1 MYVYIYLYLSISV
14 FLSLY
19 AWPMGALLIDPR
31 SSTTSRQ
38 SNKVLGE
45 LETVWLY
52 CLLRV
57 MQGCHYSESLPMLCG
72 ASVIVATNCWKWS
85 EPVWD
90 FSEMYRFGLPANYS
104 QWGSRNWA
112 ILGYS

>member
-1 MYVYIYLYLSISV
+1 MYVYIYLYLYISV

-72 ASVIVATNCWKWS
+72 ASVVRQLIVGSGVNQCGTFQKCIDS
-85 EPVWD
+85 
-90 FSEMYRFGLPANYS
+90 ANYS
-104 QWGSRNWA
+104 QWGSRNVA